1 MKRTEQAKIQHSLSL
16 KIDNNPCI
24 CCGEDFKKYME
35 RLFFADVSIK
45 VCSSEFI
52 EESLV
57 VSLKC
62 NMTLLEMMHHLQ
74 DGTWGGFEQPAGNL
88 IREWT
93 LMEHLENLEFKN
105 CKLVDIEEF
114 ILQLE
119 DTAIIIK
126 RIGPKSIALEL
137 EQILHQLAAHYVHT
151 SKGLE
156 ETPYEFHIP
165 VMEEAELG
173 TRQFMDPAQDYYK
186 FWGLYYE
193 SQLDAK
199 IYDVQG
205 RKLLSDPL
213 QIENP

>member
-1 MKRTEQAKIQHSLSL
+1 M
-16 KIDNNPCI
+16 
-24 CCGEDFKKYME
+24 
-35 RLFFADVSIK
+35 
-45 VCSSEFI
+45 
-52 EESLV
+52 
-57 VSLKC
+57 
-62 NMTLLEMMHHLQ
+62 
-74 DGTWGGFEQPAGNL
+74 
-88 IREWT
+88 
-93 LMEHLENLEFKN
+93 
-105 CKLVDIEEF
+105 
-114 ILQLE
+114 E

-137 EQILHQLAAHYVHT
+137 GQILHQLAAHYVHT

-173 TRQFMDPAQDYYK
+173 TQQFMDPAQDYYK

-199 IYDVQG
+199 IYDVEG